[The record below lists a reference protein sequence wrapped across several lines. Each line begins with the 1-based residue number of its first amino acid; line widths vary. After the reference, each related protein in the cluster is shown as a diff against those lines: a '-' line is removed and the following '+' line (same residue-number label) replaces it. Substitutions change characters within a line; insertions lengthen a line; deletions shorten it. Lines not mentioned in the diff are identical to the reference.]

1 MRPGWASTGRG
12 AGSRLTA
19 AEREHEKEVLE
30 TKLKEELEAA
40 KGVVATKMLQESLG
54 ELKKSKE

>member
-1 MRPGWASTGRG
+1 M
-12 AGSRLTA
+12 
-19 AEREHEKEVLE
+19 REHEKEVLE

-54 ELKKSKE
+54 ELKNSKE